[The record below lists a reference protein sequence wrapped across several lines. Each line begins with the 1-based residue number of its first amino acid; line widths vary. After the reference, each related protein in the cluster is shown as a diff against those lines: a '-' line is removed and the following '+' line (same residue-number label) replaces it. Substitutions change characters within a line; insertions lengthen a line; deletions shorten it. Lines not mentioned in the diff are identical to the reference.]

1 MGRRGEEK
9 RGEKRRED
17 SKREDKRREEKRR
30 EEKRR
35 EEKRRVYHRRIGK
48 KRKEAEWRKGDNK
61 GNLDSLTDLSTKE
74 KQGDGQ
80 IEFIHLLETF

>member
-1 MGRRGEEK
+1 MREREKKKGKGRERERERERKKMRKEEREREK
-9 RGEKRRED
+9 R
-17 SKREDKRREEKRR
+17 
-30 EEKRR
+30 
-35 EEKRRVYHRRIGK
+35 